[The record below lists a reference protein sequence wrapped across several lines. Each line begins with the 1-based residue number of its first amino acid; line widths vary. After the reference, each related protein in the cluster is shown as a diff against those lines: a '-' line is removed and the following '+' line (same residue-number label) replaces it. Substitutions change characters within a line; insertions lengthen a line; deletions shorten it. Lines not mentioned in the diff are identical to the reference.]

1 MERLNN
7 AKRTLEIQ
15 QKFAWVCNTC
25 ILLKGET
32 PSSGATF
39 GGKSLPKPHDLTA
52 WGRWGNTLIGA

>member
-15 QKFAWVCNTC
+15 QKFAWEYNTC
-25 ILLKGET
+25 NRHNILLKGEI

-39 GGKSLPKPHDLTA
+39 GGKSLPKPRDLPA
-52 WGRWGNTLIGA
+52 WGEVGL